1 MLIPQK
7 FTDQGIADPQV
18 QRYVPKNDVL
28 SREFAQSFST
38 IIINVS
44 SLMHVN
50 EYLTVKFH
58 QMLPEYEN
66 S

>member
-38 IIINVS
+38 IIINACKRIPHCQIS
-44 SLMHVN
+44 SDV
-50 EYLTVKFH
+50 T
-58 QMLPEYEN
+58 
-66 S
+66 